1 MKARPLV
8 KRIVLIAAV
17 VLLVASLAGVKPP
30 AAHAQDSAAVAVNTR
45 DGTSIFRLAF
55 KVIRVNQQV
64 VDNSNFAFAFAS
76 CSECEA
82 IALSF
87 MAVLIFSDPEKV
99 LTQNEA
105 WAINWECTECLAFA
119 WAVQSVMTTGGPV
132 HFTADGNRRLAELRE
147 ELRRILENL
156 DDVEIPET
164 VPEDCLIFAEEGRE
178 DELRLCVAL
187 VDLTAEFR
195 DILATELVPPGPP
208 PDEEVPPEEEEET
221 GTTGETATTTTTE
234 TETTPTTTET
244 TP

>member
-1 MKARPLV
+1 M

-17 VLLVASLAGVKPP
+17 VLLVASLAAVKPP
-30 AAHAQDSAAVAVNTR
+30 AAHAQDSAAVAVNTK

-55 KVIRVNQQV
+55 KIIRVNQQV
-64 VDNSNFAFAFAS
+64 VDNSNVAFAFAS

-87 MAVLIFSDPEKV
+87 MAVLIFSDPDEV
-99 LTQNEA
+99 LTANQA

-147 ELRRILENL
+147 ELRRMLESL

-164 VPEDCLIFAEEGRE
+164 VPEKCLIFTEEGRE

-208 PDEEVPPEEEEET
+208 QDEEVSPEEEEET
-221 GTTGETATTTTTE
+221 ATIEEPTTTTT

>member
-1 MKARPLV
+1 M
-8 KRIVLIAAV
+8 KRI
-17 VLLVASLAGVKPP
+17 LLVALVVVLAALLTVAKP
-30 AAHAQDSAAVAVNTR
+30 ATARAQDSAAVAVNTR

-55 KVIRVNQQV
+55 KIIRVNQQV

-87 MAVLIFSDPEKV
+87 MTVLIFSDPDEV
-99 LTQNEA
+99 LTQNQA

-132 HFTADGNRRLAELRE
+132 HFTADGNRRLAELRK
-147 ELRRILENL
+147 ELRRILASL
-156 DDVEIPET
+156 GDVEIPET
-164 VPEDCLIFAEEGRE
+164 VPEKCLIFTDEGRE

-208 PDEEVPPEEEEET
+208 QDEEVPPEEEEET
-221 GTTGETATTTTTE
+221 GTTEEPTT

>member
-1 MKARPLV
+1 M
-8 KRIVLIAAV
+8 KRI
-17 VLLVASLAGVKPP
+17 LLVALVAVLAALLTVAKP
-30 AAHAQDSAAVAVNTR
+30 ATGHAQDSAAVAVNTR

-55 KVIRVNQQV
+55 KVLRVNQQV

-87 MAVLIFSDPEKV
+87 MAVLIFSDPDEV
-99 LTQNEA
+99 LTQNQA

-132 HFTADGNRRLAELRE
+132 HFTADGNRRLAELRQ
-147 ELRRILENL
+147 ELRRMLESL

-164 VPEDCLIFAEEGRE
+164 VPEKCLIFADEGRE

-208 PDEEVPPEEEEET
+208 QDEEVPPEEEEET
-221 GTTGETATTTTTE
+221 GTTEEPTT